1 MQFALKSEV
10 RSNKYPHTQHPI
22 CVKNYLL
29 LEILCKNPDTLH
41 VKHRDFDSTMYIT
54 SVLTYFLAACPFAA
68 ADSNGINLY
77 TGANDGN
84 LTSLRLSKS
93 GEGYTLGQ
101 ISATGS
107 CGAQP
112 VWLDLDK
119 PNNVLYCLN
128 RPGSITTY
136 ATSADGNLGAPLN
149 TGNTT
154 IGPVSSAFYNSG
166 TKRGLAAA
174 H

>member
-1 MQFALKSEV
+1 M
-10 RSNKYPHTQHPI
+10 H
-22 CVKNYLL
+22 
-29 LEILCKNPDTLH
+29 
-41 VKHRDFDSTMYIT
+41 IT
-54 SVLTYFLAACPFAA
+54 SVLTYLPAAFPFAVA
-68 ADSNGINLY
+68 NSNGINLY

-93 GEGYTLGQ
+93 GEGFILEQT
-101 ISATGS
+101 SVTGS

-119 PNNVLYCLN
+119 ANNVLYYLN

-136 ATSADGNLGAPLN
+136 GTSESGELSAPLG

-154 IGPVSSAFYNSG
+154 IGPVSSAFFNSG
-166 TKRGLAAA
+166 DKRGLAAA

>member
-1 MQFALKSEV
+1 
-10 RSNKYPHTQHPI
+10 
-22 CVKNYLL
+22 
-29 LEILCKNPDTLH
+29 
-41 VKHRDFDSTMYIT
+41 MYTT
-54 SVLTYFLAACPFAA
+54 SVLTCSLATFSFAA

-93 GEGYTLGQ
+93 GEGYTLEQ
-101 ISATGS
+101 ISVTGS

-119 PNNVLYCLN
+119 PNDVLYCLN

-136 ATSADGNLGAPLN
+136 RTSKDGELSAPLN

>member
-1 MQFALKSEV
+1 M
-10 RSNKYPHTQHPI
+10 H
-22 CVKNYLL
+22 
-29 LEILCKNPDTLH
+29 IL
-41 VKHRDFDSTMYIT
+41 
-54 SVLTYFLAACPFAA
+54 SVLMYLPAAFPFAA
-68 ADSNGINLY
+68 ANSTGINLY

-93 GEGYTLGQ
+93 GEGFILEQT
-101 ISATGS
+101 SVTGS

-119 PNNVLYCLN
+119 GNNVLYCLN

-136 ATSADGNLGAPLN
+136 GTSESGVLSVPLD

-154 IGPVSSAFYNSG
+154 IGPVSSAFFNSG
-166 TKRGLAAA
+166 DKRGLAAA

>member
-1 MQFALKSEV
+1 MGKFLP
-10 RSNKYPHTQHPI
+10 NDL
-22 CVKNYLL
+22 LL
-29 LEILCKNPDTLH
+29 LESWCKHSIALH
-41 VKHRDFDSTMYIT
+41 VNSDLEEALVTDSTMRIT
-54 SVLTYFLAACPFAA
+54 AALTSLLAAFSLTTAY
-68 ADSNGINLY
+68 SNSINLY

-93 GEGYTLGQ
+93 GGEYALERL
-101 ISATGS
+101 SVTGS

-136 ATSADGNLGAPLN
+136 EVSENGELGAPLD

-154 IGPVSSAFYNSG
+154 IGPVSSAFYNRG
-166 TKRGLAAA
+166 EKRGLAAA

>member
-1 MQFALKSEV
+1 M
-10 RSNKYPHTQHPI
+10 HT
-22 CVKNYLL
+22 
-29 LEILCKNPDTLH
+29 ILIL
-41 VKHRDFDSTMYIT
+41 T
-54 SVLTYFLAACPFAA
+54 SSLAAYSFAA
-68 ADSNGINLY
+68 AYSNSINLY

-84 LTSLRLSKS
+84 LTSLRLAKS

-101 ISATGS
+101 TSVTSS

-119 PNNVLYCLN
+119 PNNVLYCLD

-136 ATSADGNLGAPLN
+136 GIPENGELGAPLD

-154 IGPVSSAFYNSG
+154 IGPVSSTFYNRG
-166 TKRGLAAA
+166 EKRGLAAA

>member
-1 MQFALKSEV
+1 MHITTALTSLVSGISFATAY
-10 RSNKYPHTQHPI
+10 SN
-22 CVKNYLL
+22 
-29 LEILCKNPDTLH
+29 
-41 VKHRDFDSTMYIT
+41 S
-54 SVLTYFLAACPFAA
+54 
-68 ADSNGINLY
+68 INLY

-93 GEGYTLGQ
+93 GERYTLAQ
-101 ISATGS
+101 TSVTGS

-119 PNNVLYCLN
+119 PNSVLYCLN

-136 ATSADGNLGAPLN
+136 EVSENGELGAPLD

-154 IGPVSSAFYNSG
+154 IGPVSSAFYNKDE
-166 TKRGLAAA
+166 KRALAAA